1 MNKFLRLLVKII
13 FFIIIVPP
21 ALIFSIIGD
30 VFTIIIFYIINYC
43 INTIY
48 NFGFNKPFVS
58 IKEFIEY
65 MEDLDFLDFFT
76 VTLINKVFDID

>member
-58 IKEFIEY
+58 IKEFIKY
-65 MEDLDFLDFFT
+65 MEDWGFFT
-76 VTLINKVFDID
+76 VTLYKWIFTNEK

>member
-58 IKEFIEY
+58 IKEFIES
-65 MEDLDFLDFFT
+65 MKDLDFLT
-76 VTLINKVFDID
+76 VTLYKLIFTNEK

>member
-13 FFIIIVPP
+13 FFIIIVSP
-21 ALIFSIIGD
+21 AFILSVIVD
-30 VFTIIIFYIINYC
+30 VFIIIIFYIINYC
-43 INTIY
+43 IITIY

-65 MEDLDFLDFFT
+65 MEDLDFFT
-76 VTLINKVFDID
+76 VTLYKLIFTNEK

>member
-30 VFTIIIFYIINYC
+30 VLIIIIFYIINYC
-43 INTIY
+43 IITIY

-65 MEDLDFLDFFT
+65 MEDLDFFT
-76 VTLINKVFDID
+76 VTLYKLIFTNEK